1 MYNFPGSP
9 YGQPPGFGGF
19 PPGQGPPLGMGG
31 KYQIFLSFSISN
43 AKVVPPGMAAPGT
56 DTTPGTMPQ
65 QQPIQQQQMRGGFPP
80 NFQNAINMPNINF
93 SAPVI
98 RLGMTGPG
106 KGGMGEPNA
115 RGDTARGRAGLG
127 SQLEHSRQQT
137 SNNMAVLIPP
147 TKDEIIRTIFVG
159 GITEGVG
166 GDEGMER
173 ILSSVGNLKKW
184 IRATDADGKSCR
196 FGFAEYEDADSLA
209 TAVEVL
215 KGVQI
220 PVHLQSMDKDDDAE
234 KKEVEKSLL
243 TVSCLSLLHG
253 FKLTYDRFLP
263 MRAPW
268 II

>member
-1 MYNFPGSP
+1 MGNRQALEAFLLGKVLLQAWAVSIRSSFCSP
-9 YGQPPGFGGF
+9 
-19 PPGQGPPLGMGG
+19 
-31 KYQIFLSFSISN
+31 SSN
-43 AKVVPPGMAAPGT
+43 ATAAPPGMAAPGT
-56 DTTPGTMPQ
+56 DIAPGMISQ

-80 NFQNAINMPNINF
+80 NFQNAMNMPNINF

-98 RLGMTGPG
+98 RLGMTGSAKAG
-106 KGGMGEPNA
+106 IGDSNA

-127 SQLEHSRQQT
+127 SQLDHSRQQT

-215 KGVQI
+215 KGVQV
-220 PVHLQSMDKDDDAE
+220 PVRLQSMDKDDDAE
-234 KKEVEKSLL
+234 KKEVEKSPL
-243 TVSCLSLLHG
+243 TVSSSGLLHD

-263 MRAPW
+263 MKAPW